1 MSGQQ
6 IEQLLNKLEFLVT
19 LINKNELFPFT
30 ARDQE
35 CVSGVLSERDPSGQY
50 HCPLSD
56 PVDPELTIR
65 VSCPHCPEGSELAS
79 SLVYAA
85 IKRGILL
92 IAMEICRVQFHPEL
106 DSNLPDSLKTLLS
119 SIAKIANGSTHT
131 SDRATSRTGSS
142 MDRLAGISRRTAKM
156 HGRRAIRRVC
166 YGCESQ
172 RPQVQAPFFSSL
184 EFNQIGLVSAGQ
196 NHATIP
202 SITATSLPLQQN
214 INAFKI

>member
-142 MDRLAGISRRTAKM
+142 MDSWQESLGGLQKCVGDTPSDGYAMCVSLSALRCKRLFFPVSSS
-156 HGRRAIRRVC
+156 IR
-166 YGCESQ
+166 
-172 RPQVQAPFFSSL
+172 
-184 EFNQIGLVSAGQ
+184 
-196 NHATIP
+196 
-202 SITATSLPLQQN
+202 
-214 INAFKI
+214 